1 MMTHTQ
7 TNCNHGCLTIYFSFR
22 YLNVWGKSMEP
33 SKTAILHKAY
43 QMVLRKDK
51 TGLNFTFWQSAR
63 TQDEEQDDGAWRFGN
78 QDFISS
84 I

>member
-1 MMTHTQ
+1 MITHTNELQ
-7 TNCNHGCLTIYFSFR
+7 PRVFIYFSFR
-22 YLNVWGKSMEP
+22 YLNVWEKSMEP

-43 QMVLRKDK
+43 QLVLRKDK

>member
-1 MMTHTQ
+1 MITHTNELQ
-7 TNCNHGCLTIYFSFR
+7 PRVFDHLFFLQVPQRLGREHGTFENSNIAQGLS
-22 YLNVWGKSMEP
+22 N
-33 SKTAILHKAY
+33 
-43 QMVLRKDK
+43 RKDK

>member
-1 MMTHTQ
+1 
-7 TNCNHGCLTIYFSFR
+7 
-22 YLNVWGKSMEP
+22 MEP

-43 QMVLRKDK
+43 QLVLRKDK